1 MLSRFFFIFAK
12 WKKKCIDN
20 IRPPRLREAHPCPM
34 KKNEVMFE
42 QELQDFE
49 GKNELLLYGYE
60 RGLSPVEWNKLDL
73 GSFIDTLFQRG
84 KGLEDCFEEIQ
95 SHEYKVWRKQK
106 EAQREEIDYTA
117 YRQFRYN
124 PIIFSK
130 EGKKNVHRVLLKDDI
145 ETLQWTA
152 GRKFAIM
159 PPATFVGRNNWNR
172 NARYLYAIAIDL
184 DGVTPEKLEGLFWM
198 MERPKYFLTP
208 NIIVNSGHGLH
219 IYFLLEEPVPL
230 YNEDTWK
237 ALTKLKHNLTALM
250 WRPESSTIPK
260 AQTQFQPILQ
270 AFRLPGTLTKF
281 GTEITAWECIG
292 VKPYTIE
299 QLNSVLP
306 GSYAL
311 TEAEIGS
318 IKGYPYNPD
327 KITLEEAKRRFPE
340 WYQNRVVEKK
350 RVGKTWHVKRAVYDW
365 WRGRL
370 REGHVNLVG
379 HRYWSIMV
387 LFIYAAKCKIPFAEA
402 MEDAMSYLGK
412 FDSLTNTED
421 NHFTEEDI
429 QAASKAYHD
438 NSCKF
443 PIKKIEALTLFRI
456 DSPSRRN
463 GRTQKEHLLRARVVQ
478 QVVDPNWREGNGRP
492 KATPENSQHSQM
504 VQAWRAANPDSNNK
518 SQCARET
525 GLSRPTVRKWWGE

>member
-1 MLSRFFFIFAK
+1 MIAQ
-12 WKKKCIDN
+12 
-20 IRPPRLREAHPCPM
+20 
-34 KKNEVMFE
+34 EV
-42 QELQDFE
+42 QDFE
-49 GKNELLLYGYE
+49 GKNDLLLYGYE

-73 GSFIDTLFQRG
+73 LSFIDSLFQRG
-84 KGLEDCFEEIQ
+84 KGLDDCFEEIQ

-106 EAQREEIDYTA
+106 EAQRGEIDYTA

-184 DGVTPEKLEGLFWM
+184 DGVTPDKLEGFFRM
-198 MERPKYFLTP
+198 MTKPQYYPIP

-219 IYFLLEEPVPL
+219 VYYLLKEPVPL
-230 YNEDTWK
+230 YNAEAWK
-237 ALTKLKHNLTALM
+237 ALTRFKHNLTAVV

-260 AQTQFQPILQ
+260 AQMQLQPILQ

-281 GTEITAWECIG
+281 GTEITAWEGLG
-292 VKPYTIE
+292 VKEYTIE
-299 QLNSVLP
+299 DLNSVLL

-311 TEAEIGS
+311 TDEEIKA
-318 IKGYPYNPD
+318 IKGFPYNQD
-327 KITLEEAKRRFPE
+327 KITLEEAKSRFPE

-350 RVGKTWHVKRAVYDW
+350 RVGKTWRVNRAVYDW

-370 REGHVNLVG
+370 REGHNNLVG

-402 MEDAMSYLGK
+402 MADAMEFLVP
-412 FDSLTNTED
+412 FDGRTTDES

-429 QAASKAYHD
+429 KAASKAYHD

-463 GRTQKEHLLRARVVQ
+463 GRKQAMHLRLARATRDVLQ
-478 QVVDPNWREGNGRP
+478 IEKGRSDWREGNGRP
-492 KATPENSQHSQM
+492 TEKEK
-504 VQAWRAANPDSNNK
+504 VQAWRSATPDSKNK